1 MKKLSMRYDGF
12 HIATAPPTPYFHS
25 LEFPAS
31 PDEDVF
37 VGKSA

>member
-1 MKKLSMRYDGF
+1 MKKLSVRYDGF
-12 HIATAPPTPYFHS
+12 HIATLPFHS